1 VTKNV
6 GVDVTQAI
14 WLPNGRIAFGG
25 RPVGEDIE
33 IWTISADGSGRDRLT
48 FNGQD
53 DDLSEVT

>member
-1 VTKNV
+1 MTKNF

-25 RPVGEDIE
+25 RPMGEDTE
-33 IWTISADGSGRDRLT
+33 IWTISPDGSGRDRLT

-53 DDLSEVT
+53 DDVSEVT